1 MKRAKVRW
9 SERGLPIGWLFAM
22 LGLALGFGSW
32 ACQPKSTKGETL
44 NVPTSALQR
53 AKGLPDNA
61 SPKER
66 LLASAVLQ
74 TTQTK
79 GYNSAYV
86 QIAYPNGDVPISTGV
101 CSDVVVRAFRKSGID
116 LQKELHQDMSAHF
129 EKYPKKWGLK
139 RPDKNIDHRRVPN
152 LMTWFDRKGKSL
164 RVSLNEADYQPGDVV
179 TWNLESGRTHIGIV
193 SDIKVEGTDRY
204 AIIHNI
210 GRGARAEDVLFAWEV
225 TGHYRYF

>member
-1 MKRAKVRW
+1 MKFESVRW
-9 SERGLPIGWLFAM
+9 SERGLPLSVLLTI
-22 LGLALGFGSW
+22 LGLAIGFGSW
-32 ACQPKSTKGETL
+32 ACKPKLTKGETL
-44 NVPTSALQR
+44 DVPTTTLQR
-53 AKGLPDNA
+53 AKGVPASA

-66 LLASAVLQ
+66 LLASAVMQ

-116 LQKELHQDMSAHF
+116 LQKELHEDMSAHF

-164 RVSLNEADYQPGDVV
+164 GVSLNEADYQPGDIV

-193 SDIKVEGTDRY
+193 SNIKVEGTDRY

-210 GRGARAEDVLFAWEV
+210 GRGARAEDALFGWEV